1 MAEKAAKDREVL
13 RIVEDYLCDRPEFF
27 LTSLNVKEMGESC
40 GERYVRVN
48 TVDKRSPELF
58 MVCDVKGNP
67 GKRVVPYFLIRERPN
82 RQIISYFL
90 GKNICNLSEV
100 REIEGKLYSRHA
112 DSHGPDELPHR
123 DEIASKIG
131 LWVHDCLTEDFDHHS
146 SLNRRDLPFG
156 ASVSYDFGMSF
167 TNSYFPPFYAWELG
181 ISDDSIEERA
191 DFVME
196 LLTRYARLAEM
207 GEDEI
212 ISNIKDI
219 YPTTRNEDFLRYLF
233 RSYKTYF
240 PMRLYY
246 GRILEKLKGTVL
258 HRDKLSIILGAV
270 GLSIDGIADW
280 NDVIRLLSDSR
291 RGSLDLRGLDLSH
304 VNMRKADL
312 FVADLREADL
322 RGADLRCADLRDAD
336 LRGAKTDGMDIDDA
350 KTEGMKI

>member
-1 MAEKAAKDREVL
+1 
-13 RIVEDYLCDRPEFF
+13 
-27 LTSLNVKEMGESC
+27 
-40 GERYVRVN
+40 
-48 TVDKRSPELF
+48 
-58 MVCDVKGNP
+58 
-67 GKRVVPYFLIRERPN
+67 
-82 RQIISYFL
+82 
-90 GKNICNLSEV
+90 
-100 REIEGKLYSRHA
+100 
-112 DSHGPDELPHR
+112 
-123 DEIASKIG
+123 
-131 LWVHDCLTEDFDHHS
+131 
-146 SLNRRDLPFG
+146 
-156 ASVSYDFGMSF
+156 
-167 TNSYFPPFYAWELG
+167 
-181 ISDDSIEERA
+181 
-191 DFVME
+191 
-196 LLTRYARLAEM
+196 M